1 MLVEPNLDLLLS
13 NEALDNKFALVTL
26 ALKRARQLNDGSPVL
41 AETNARKSVSQALW
55 EIAAGK
61 ISVTRAANED
71 DDFLPH
77 LMIDNSGAGLSKALG
92 ADADSG
98 AEEEELESDVN

>member
-41 AETNARKSVSQALW
+41 TETNARKSVSQALW

-77 LMIDNSGAGLSKALG
+77 LVDGNAGLSKSLG
-92 ADADSG
+92 ADPDSG
-98 AEEEELESDVN
+98 SEEEELEADVN

>member
-41 AETNARKSVSQALW
+41 TDTNARKSVSQALW

-77 LMIDNSGAGLSKALG
+77 VTDLNAGLSKALG
-92 ADADSG
+92 VADTG
-98 AEEEELESDVN
+98 AEEEELEADVN

>member
-61 ISVTRAANED
+61 ISVTRPANED
-71 DDFLPH
+71 DDFLPN
-77 LMIDNSGAGLSKALG
+77 LADGVGAALNKALA
-92 ADADSG
+92 ADPESG
-98 AEEEELESDVN
+98 SEEEELEADFN

>member
-61 ISVTRAANED
+61 ISVTRGANED
-71 DDFLPH
+71 DDFFPH
-77 LMIDNSGAGLSKALG
+77 LNLDGPDPLSRTLS
-92 ADADSG
+92 ADPDSG
-98 AEEEELESDVN
+98 SEEEELEADIN